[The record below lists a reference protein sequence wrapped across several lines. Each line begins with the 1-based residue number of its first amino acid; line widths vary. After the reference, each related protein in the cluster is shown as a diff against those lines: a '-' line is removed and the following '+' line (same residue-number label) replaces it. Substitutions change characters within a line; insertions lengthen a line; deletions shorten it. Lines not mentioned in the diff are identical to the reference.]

1 MKVFKTTIGNYE
13 KENTLHPPVYTDSP
27 LFDDIVFI
35 SRELQTIGS
44 FVSRIF
50 EPRPS
55 SPWKYI
61 VSDDL
66 EMIFLQ
72 ILRQLSPQIND
83 IIGGC
88 KVFFDPN

>member
-13 KENTLHPPVYTDSP
+13 KENTPVYTASP

-72 ILRQLSPQIND
+72 I
-83 IIGGC
+83 
-88 KVFFDPN
+88 